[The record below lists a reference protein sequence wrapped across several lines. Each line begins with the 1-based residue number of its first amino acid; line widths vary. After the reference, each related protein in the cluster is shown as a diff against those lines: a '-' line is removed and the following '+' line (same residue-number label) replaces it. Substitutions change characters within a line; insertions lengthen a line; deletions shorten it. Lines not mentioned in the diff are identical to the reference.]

1 MQLIRWHYARADH
14 NHDFITIDC
23 KQAAGQRS
31 KCFGALI
38 ANDSTAA
45 ATHRPTTVRQ
55 GCRKPVACR
64 GIMPPMSINDIDS
77 LDSLR
82 RHIRDF
88 AQARAWERYHTPKN
102 LVMAL
107 SVEAAELLEPF
118 QWLTAEQSLQLSA
131 EQHEAVRQEIA
142 DVLIYLTRLA
152 DVLGIDL
159 LDAAADK
166 LAINARKY
174 PVDRAHG
181 NALKYS
187 DHSDD

>member
-1 MQLIRWHYARADH
+1 
-14 NHDFITIDC
+14 
-23 KQAAGQRS
+23 
-31 KCFGALI
+31 
-38 ANDSTAA
+38 
-45 ATHRPTTVRQ
+45 
-55 GCRKPVACR
+55 
-64 GIMPPMSINDIDS
+64 MPPMNIHDIDS
-77 LDSLR
+77 LDTLR
-82 RHIRDF
+82 QRIRDF
-88 AQARAWERYHTPKN
+88 AQAREWERYHTPKN
-102 LVMAL
+102 LVMAR

-174 PVDRAHG
+174 PVDKAHG
-181 NALKYS
+181 NANKYL
-187 DHSDD
+187 DFSDD

>member
-1 MQLIRWHYARADH
+1 
-14 NHDFITIDC
+14 
-23 KQAAGQRS
+23 
-31 KCFGALI
+31 
-38 ANDSTAA
+38 
-45 ATHRPTTVRQ
+45 
-55 GCRKPVACR
+55 
-64 GIMPPMSINDIDS
+64 MSIHDIDS

-88 AQARAWERYHTPKN
+88 AQARAWERFHTPKN

-118 QWLTAEQSLQLSA
+118 QWLTAEQSLQLS
-131 EQHEAVRQEIA
+131 EKQQEAVRQEIA